1 MLTLADLRDS
11 FKMRQ
16 CNPNVWLGLGLVSF
30 AFRSV
35 FMNTGEI
42 EEVSMNRM
50 HGWFRG
56 SQSEFFRSK
65 L

>member
-16 CNPNVWLGLGLVSF
+16 CNPNVWLGLRLVSY

-50 HGWFRG
+50 HGWIRW

>member
-1 MLTLADLRDS
+1 
-11 FKMRQ
+11 
-16 CNPNVWLGLGLVSF
+16 
-30 AFRSV
+30 
-35 FMNTGEI
+35 MNTGEI

-50 HGWFRG
+50 HGLIRW